1 MADIVDDETSLNL
14 WEYSSE
20 VTSLQERLDRIRK
33 KEANT
38 TTEVDA
44 V

>member
-1 MADIVDDETSLNL
+1 MVEIVDDETSLNL
-14 WEYSSE
+14 WEYSSK
-20 VTSLQERLDRIRK
+20 VTSLQERLDRIRN

-38 TTEVDA
+38 TTEVEI